1 MTWKPIPASS
11 TRIITTGVDNVCNV
25 AILINSG
32 GQENWPNATCIY
44 ICCKGEVIRLRLTS
58 LEVLFLALECRL
70 ILGNWPRNCVCVR
83 DEEIAILARVSQFEK
98 QNKKRV
104 VRKKIFS
111 FLFQRTVVCRMRS

>member
-25 AILINSG
+25 AVLINSG
-32 GQENWPNATCIY
+32 VGKKTGPMPPV
-44 ICCKGEVIRLRLTS
+44 CKGSNPSEIDVIGGAIFGTGMQ
-58 LEVLFLALECRL
+58 ADTT
-70 ILGNWPRNCVCVR
+70 LGNWPRNCVCVR

-104 VRKKIFS
+104 VRKKDFL